1 MKMVLLAD
9 LNGKITDYNLLAET
23 GLKHAIPPKDTD
35 GPLQLA
41 LSDLGLDDFTD
52 A

>member
-23 GLKHAIPPKDTD
+23 ALKHAIPP
-35 GPLQLA
+35 
-41 LSDLGLDDFTD
+41 
-52 A
+52 